1 MPESISIKV
10 VGRCRPLTAEENKK
24 GAKVGVSVAGD
35 KVIVQ
40 SGKTEQSFSCDGAYP
55 PEYRN
60 SQIYKERVEPLVQRA
75 MEGYNVT
82 VLAFGAAGSG
92 KSMLMTG
99 TDDDPG
105 MIPSANRSLFEI
117 ASKQGGKD
125 FMISVSYVE
134 IVDEKMTDLLN
145 PHTNTMNIRQHPTKG
160 IFVDGLSEIIVKSA
174 DEIAQYFEQGTRA
187 RKMGATDM
195 RSHRPRANAVFTV
208 IIEQR
213 EKQSSKVGVRSV
225 LHMVDCAGNN
235 ASGLSDPE
243 VLAGVQGL
251 QNVLMALGGPRKGS
265 GVPYRDS
272 KITRYLQ
279 ESLGGNAISLLFAL
293 VSPLDKSGQEN
304 TNTMQVAQFAKNV
317 KNRVK
322 LNLDETNEVIADLRE
337 EIGKLR
343 DKIASTSEPSKED
356 VLKMEDLVKDLQIAK
371 KQTWDEKQ
379 RASGR
384 FEEERKVNLANKG
397 ILEWVTDNMK
407 KGSKELQ
414 EKVQMLQKEKD
425 QIMAAYKE
433 KRAIVDK
440 LKAELQNKIAQ
451 YSKFAEKGK
460 ASEAENKALVTAI
473 HKLKEQLRVETEKL
487 KTLKQQLVDVQERQQ
502 LEKEGAKAQMA
513 SMKGSAELRQKVEL
527 EERKKLEES
536 NKSLVAEEL
545 ERTRLDI
552 DAEKAEIQMRAAEGK
567 KYSTKEGEELEI
579 KVAEMK
585 AEKSVVTLQLQ
596 CIQQEKARLAKEL
609 EEIHRLHKD
618 EMELQ
623 QLQHYQTF
631 RNYREMFEEQKVAI
645 EQRYRHLLDDS
656 IQDAVFLSARN
667 NELVLENQEL
677 RLQLNEMK
685 DVVTKLGGRL
695 PSSVENPL

>member
-1 MPESISIKV
+1 
-10 VGRCRPLTAEENKK
+10 
-24 GAKVGVSVAGD
+24 
-35 KVIVQ
+35 
-40 SGKTEQSFSCDGAYP
+40 TEQSFSCDGAYP

-105 MIPSANRSLFEI
+105 MIPSANRSVFEI

-397 ILEWVTDNMK
+397 ILEWVSDNMK

-433 KRAIVDK
+433 KRAIVDE

-451 YSKFAEKGK
+451 YSKFAEKGEK
-460 ASEAENKALVTAI
+460 FLIGYGVDTFVERDKDITIYRIFLCEIETYLTEVTP
-473 HKLKEQLRVETEKL
+473 H
-487 KTLKQQLVDVQERQQ
+487 ERQS
-502 LEKEGAKAQMA
+502 KEVQNCV
-513 SMKGSAELRQKVEL
+513 QKVEL